1 MNKWFADRNP
11 NFATMIALIGALSVL
26 NSVLAIIYD
35 GTHIGDIAKII
46 NYVLAILFLINFIY
60 RFLTSTSPRQYIL
73 HEFGWLDILCII
85 PFYQISWLF
94 RGVRSS
100 MIFWH
105 MGWHKLKSNIRNEGA
120 EAILF
125 LGVFIIIL
133 IIEFGSMAAYSFESA
148 DPSANIQKPTDALWW
163 AIVTISTVG
172 YGDFYPVTLGGRLTA
187 SLMMIAGIG
196 IFATLTGDLANR
208 YLVSNQAKAVVGK
221 GGQVSILTRL
231 EGESKEEF
239 DKAYKDLSERLE
251 RIEQKFDSED
261 RK

>member
-1 MNKWFADRNP
+1 MSKWLSDRNP
-11 NFATMIALIGALSVL
+11 NFATVIALIGALSVL

-35 GTHIGDIAKII
+35 GTHTGDIAKII
-46 NYVLAILFLINFIY
+46 NYILAIFFVINFIY
-60 RFLTSTSPRQYIL
+60 RFLTSSSPRQYFL
-73 HEFGWLDILCII
+73 HESGWLDALCII

-94 RGVRSS
+94 RGIRSS

-105 MGWHKLKSNIRNEGA
+105 MGWKKLKHNLRNEGA
-120 EAILF
+120 EAILY

-133 IIEFGSMAAYSFESA
+133 IIEFGSIAAYNFESA
-148 DPSANIQKPTDALWW
+148 DPNSNIKTPTDALWW
-163 AIVTISTVG
+163 AIVTIATVG

-187 SLMMIAGIG
+187 SVMMVAGIG
-196 IFATLTGDLANR
+196 ISPTLTGYLANR
-208 YLVSNQAKAVVGK
+208 YLVSNPSKAVVSK

-239 DKAYKDLSERLE
+239 DKAYKDLSERLQ
-251 RIEQKFDSED
+251 RIEKKFDSDD

>member
-1 MNKWFADRNP
+1 MSKWFADRNP

-35 GTHIGDIAKII
+35 GTHTGDIAKIV
-46 NYVLAILFLINFIY
+46 NYILAIFFALNFVY
-60 RFLTSTSPRQYIL
+60 RFLISTSPRQYL
-73 HEFGWLDILCII
+73 LYEFGWLDILCII

-100 MIFWH
+100 MIFLH
-105 MGWHKLKSNIRNEGA
+105 MGWKKLRHNLRNEGA

-125 LGVFIIIL
+125 LGVFIILL
-133 IIEFGSMAAYSFESA
+133 IIEFGSIAAYNFESA
-148 DPSANIQKPTDALWW
+148 DPDSNIKTPTDALWW
-163 AIVTISTVG
+163 AIVTIATVG

-187 SLMMIAGIG
+187 SVMMIAGIG
-196 IFATLTGDLANR
+196 IFATLTGYLANR
-208 YLVSNQAKAVVGK
+208 YLVPNSSKTIIGQ
-221 GGQVSILTRL
+221 GGQVSVLTRL

-251 RIEQKFDSED
+251 RIEKKFDSED